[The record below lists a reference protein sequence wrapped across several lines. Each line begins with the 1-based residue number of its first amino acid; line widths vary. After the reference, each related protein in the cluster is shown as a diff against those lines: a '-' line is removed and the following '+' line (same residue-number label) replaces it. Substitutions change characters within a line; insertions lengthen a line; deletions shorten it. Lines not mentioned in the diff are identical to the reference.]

1 MHRVAIQTQGVDQV
15 DFGDSFTYQA
25 TIELPSNTRGDKS
38 DIAFELFGLE
48 PDKGRV
54 FGAMYKILQYLRR
67 LFKVTFAMA

>member
-1 MHRVAIQTQGVDQV
+1 MHRVAIQTQGVEQV

-48 PDKGRV
+48 PDKG
-54 FGAMYKILQYLRR
+54 M
-67 LFKVTFAMA
+67 

>member
-48 PDKGRV
+48 PDKGMGLSVNRTT
-54 FGAMYKILQYLRR
+54 R
-67 LFKVTFAMA
+67 